1 MWKRKWLRIG
11 PKRPCGSTAKGI
23 SIMFWRRRSPMTESP
38 VIFDD
43 GSELL
48 ILLLRMYFFL
58 SNFWRC
64 LSAMAVTEEI
74 AVSKDSKV
82 EAFALCAM
90 VMSIPM
96 VEYGQ
101 AVWISSDIVGS
112 GSKDISKG
120 CAEISLVFVFFFSIS
135 S

>member
-1 MWKRKWLRIG
+1 
-11 PKRPCGSTAKGI
+11 
-23 SIMFWRRRSPMTESP
+23 MTESP

-74 AVSKDSKV
+74 AVSKNSKV

-90 VMSIPM
+90 VMSAPM
-96 VEYGQ
+96 VELWAGGVDVVRYCWVQVERYIEGLCR
-101 AVWISSDIVGS
+101 
-112 GSKDISKG
+112 DISRI
-120 CAEISLVFVFFFSIS
+120 CVLFLYLQLSA
-135 S
+135 